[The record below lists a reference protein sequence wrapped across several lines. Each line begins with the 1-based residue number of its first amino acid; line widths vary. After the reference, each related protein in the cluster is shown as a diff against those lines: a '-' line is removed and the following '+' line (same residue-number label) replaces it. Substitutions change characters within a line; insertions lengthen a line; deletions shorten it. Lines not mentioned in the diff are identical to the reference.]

1 MDGYSDECIHQF
13 LGVRKSDSGF
23 SRVGELDKHWDDASV
38 PVIRSSWF
46 SLEGGKPTWW
56 NFLAWF
62 SCQKILLAVFSW
74 SSWCDSHDSP
84 GMMLWLILIR
94 VFCLHY
100 LYMWIDEVGRW
111 PENRSLFSAIFW
123 VQQAVFLRPEMG
135 WRTIFLKI
143 TQNLVQKIWQSRAR
157 ARVEVGNAAANNW
170 EKSPPAMGL
179 FLLVTSWRV
188 G

>member
-1 MDGYSDECIHQF
+1 MDGYSDDCIHQF

-46 SLEGGKPTWW
+46 FSKGASLHDGIFWHDS
-56 NFLAWF
+56 LAR
-62 SCQKILLAVFSW
+62 ILLAGFSW
-74 SSWCDSHDSP
+74 SSWYDSHDSP
-84 GMMLWLILIR
+84 GMMLWLILIC

-100 LYMWIDEVGRW
+100 LYMWIDEVGWW
-111 PENRSLFSAIFW
+111 PENRSRFSAIFW

-143 TQNLVQKIWQSRAR
+143 TQNLGQKIWRSRAR